1 MAEINFGNITC
12 LIIDDDKF
20 ARTFVKN
27 ALFQIGIKSV
37 KEAADTTEATEI
49 LQSFKFDL
57 LLLDQHMPKQ
67 TGLEFVK
74 ELRAGKIAGIKNI
87 PIVMITSDSS
97 EETVTAAKALG
108 VAGYLVK
115 PISSLSL
122 RKRIAFIFNPKI
134 EKL

>member
-57 LLLDQHMPKQ
+57 LLLDHHMPKQ

-97 EETVTAAKALG
+97 EETVAAAKAFG

>member
-57 LLLDQHMPKQ
+57 LLLDHHMPKQ